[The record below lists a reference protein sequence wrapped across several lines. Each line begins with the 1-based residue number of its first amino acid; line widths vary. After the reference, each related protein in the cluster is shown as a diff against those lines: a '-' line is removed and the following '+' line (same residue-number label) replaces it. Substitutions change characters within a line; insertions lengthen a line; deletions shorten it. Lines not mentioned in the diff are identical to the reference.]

1 VTRPASDSRFAPQ
14 TLAGAVPG
22 SRDLGRRL
30 ADLELWLLEALKRE
44 GAPGL
49 AAAVEGLNELGH
61 ELAPLPEED
70 PPRWSGPLPDGERRL
85 VISGAASAAAE
96 WVSAALEP
104 LQGHD
109 GPPEPDPR
117 HAAFYAR
124 WETLLGL
131 DAAAVDALEPA
142 DRMVH
147 HLALLEAEVN
157 NGGFLQY
164 LDNTE
169 GRWLRE
175 TLEMLDRLQ
184 AHRAHGLLAEVQRQ
198 LAGAS
203 ADRPAAWN
211 AALSRLEESGALDTL
226 DDRFYALDDD
236 IAALAAVHLGLA

>member
-1 VTRPASDSRFAPQ
+1 VTGAASAARFAPRA
-14 TLAGAVPG
+14 LAGAVPG
-22 SRDLGRRL
+22 SRDLGRLL
-30 ADLELWLLEALKRE
+30 ADLELWLLEALKRD

-49 AAAVEGLNELGH
+49 GAAVEALNELGH
-61 ELAPLPEED
+61 QLAPLED

-96 WVSAALEP
+96 WVSATLEP
-104 LQGHD
+104 IQG
-109 GPPEPDPR
+109 GAAPPEPDPR

-131 DAAAVDALEPA
+131 EDAAVDALEPA

-147 HLALLEAEVN
+147 HLAVLEAEVN

-169 GRWLRE
+169 GRWLQE
-175 TLEMLDRLQ
+175 TLAMLETLRARQ
-184 AHRAHGLLAEVQRQ
+184 AHGLLAELQRQ

-203 ADRPAAWN
+203 ADRPDAWN
-211 AALSRLEESGALDTL
+211 AALMRLEESGALEPL
-226 DDRFYALDDD
+226 DDRFYALAED
-236 IAALAAVHLGLA
+236 IAALAAVHLDLV

>member
-1 VTRPASDSRFAPQ
+1 MRKPASDSRFAPH

-22 SRDLGRRL
+22 SRELGRL
-30 ADLELWLLEALKRE
+30 LTDLELWLLEALKRD

-49 AAAVEGLNELGH
+49 GAAVEVLNELGH
-61 ELAPLPEED
+61 ELAPLPEEH

-85 VISGAASAAAE
+85 VISGAASPAAE
-96 WVSAALEP
+96 WVSATVEP
-104 LQGHD
+104 IQGND
-109 GPPEPDPR
+109 APPESDPR

-131 DAAAVDALEPA
+131 DDAAVGELEPA

-147 HLALLEAEVN
+147 HLAVLEAEVN

-175 TLEMLDRLQ
+175 TLGMLERLQ
-184 AHRAHGLLAEVQRQ
+184 AHQAHELLAEVQRR
-198 LAGAS
+198 LAGAG
-203 ADRPAAWN
+203 ADRPDAWN
-211 AALSRLEESGALDTL
+211 TALGRLEESGALESL
-226 DDRFYALDDD
+226 DERFYALDDD
-236 IAALAAVHLGLA
+236 IAALAAVHLGLV